1 MNTPDRI
8 WRIALICNVVSV
20 VILAI
25 GVATQQVTYAA
36 YAVAAV
42 LVFSV
47 FVLSYLRKA
56 YQEKFHWYEGI
67 LHAVPLPLS
76 VTDLDMNWTFVNK
89 VVEDLLGKKGK
100 EVEGMQCSNWG
111 ANICKTENCGVA
123 CLRRGE
129 DETMFNQWSRDF
141 TVKTHYL
148 KDLQGKEI
156 GHVEVVQDV
165 TEVKALSALMEK
177 MKRYVVSLLESSESL
192 SDNATRISAS
202 SEETS
207 VQAGGLAAGMEQT
220 AQMVS
225 SIASAS
231 VEVSSNL
238 NSVAAAMEEMARSID
253 VMTQNS
259 IEGKR
264 LSDEATASATKA
276 NSIMLSLSKSA
287 EETGEVT
294 GLIKDIAEQT
304 NLLALNA
311 TIEAARA
318 GEMGKGF
325 AVVANE
331 VKNLANQSAGSAD
344 EIVGRILSMQHVSED
359 ASAAILNVNTGIE
372 NVAQAVNEIN
382 GSIEQQK
389 QATDE
394 VCANISQATEGSHEA
409 AENINQAS
417 DTIKEMA
424 ANIHQISEAAQNN
437 SESIQEIDKSI
448 NDLKEVARELNS
460 IIAQYGR

>member
-1 MNTPDRI
+1 MNTPERV
-8 WRIALICNVVSV
+8 WRIALACNVVGIA
-20 VILAI
+20 ILAI
-25 GVATQQVTYAA
+25 GVVSQQVTYAA
-36 YAVAAV
+36 YAGGAV
-42 LVFSV
+42 LLFSV
-47 FVLSYLRKA
+47 FVLGNLRKA
-56 YQEKFHWYEGI
+56 MQEKFHWYEGI
-67 LHAVPLPLS
+67 LNAVPLPLS
-76 VTDLDMNWTFVNK
+76 VTDMNMNWTFVNK

-100 EVEGMQCSNWG
+100 EVQGMQCSNWG

-123 CLRRGE
+123 CLRRGQ

-141 TVKTHYL
+141 RVKTHYL
-148 KDLQGKEI
+148 KDLQGNEI
-156 GHVEVVQDV
+156 GHVEVVQDI
-165 TEVKALSALMEK
+165 TEVKALGELMGK
-177 MKRYVVSLLESSESL
+177 MKRHAASVLESSELL
-192 SDNATRISAS
+192 SETATHISAA
-202 SEETS
+202 SEKTS
-207 VQAGGLAAGMEQT
+207 LQASGLASGMEQA

-238 NSVAAAMEEMARSID
+238 NSVATSMEEMRRSID
-253 VMTQNS
+253 VMTENS
-259 IEGKR
+259 VAGKR
-264 LSDEATASATKA
+264 LADDATASATQA
-276 NSIMLSLSKSA
+276 NSIMLTLSKSA

-331 VKNLANQSAGSAD
+331 VKNLANQSAKSAD

-359 ASAAILNVNTGIE
+359 ASGAILNVNEGIA
-372 NVAQAVNEIN
+372 NVANAVDGIS

-389 QATDE
+389 RATEEVFSNIAQAT
-394 VCANISQATEGSHEA
+394 QGSNDA

-417 DTIKEMA
+417 NTIKEMA
-424 ANIHQISEAAQNN
+424 ASIRQISEAAQSN
-437 SESIQEIDKSI
+437 SEAIQQIDQSI
-448 NDLKEVARELNS
+448 NDFKRVARELN
-460 IIAQYGR
+460 IIIGQHAS

>member
-1 MNTPDRI
+1 MSTPDRI
-8 WRIALICNVVSV
+8 WRIAVGCNVVCIA
-20 VILAI
+20 ILAI
-25 GVATQQVTYAA
+25 GIVTQQVTYSA
-36 YAVAAV
+36 YAGGAV
-42 LVFSV
+42 LAFSV
-47 FVLSYLRKA
+47 YVLSNLRKA
-56 YQEKFHWYEGI
+56 IQEKCHWYEGI
-67 LHAVPLPLS
+67 LNAVPLPLS
-76 VTDLDMNWTFVNK
+76 VTDMDMNWTFVNK

-100 EVEGMQCSNWG
+100 EVQGMQCSNWG

-123 CLRRGE
+123 CLRRGQ

-141 TVKTHYL
+141 KVKTHYL
-148 KDLQGKEI
+148 KDLQGNEI

-165 TEVKALSALMEK
+165 TEVKALGELMGK
-177 MKRYVVSLLESSESL
+177 MKRYAVSVLESSESL
-192 SDNATRISAS
+192 SDTATRISAA

-207 VQAGGLAAGMEQT
+207 VQASGLATGMEQT

-253 VMTQNS
+253 VMTENS
-259 IEGKR
+259 VEGKR
-264 LSDEATASATKA
+264 LADDATNSAMQA
-276 NSIMLSLSKSA
+276 NGIMLTLSKSA

-359 ASAAILNVNTGIE
+359 ASAAILNVNTVIS
-372 NVAQAVNEIN
+372 NVADAVNEIN

-394 VCANISQATEGSHEA
+394 VCANISQATQGSHEA
-409 AENINQAS
+409 TENINQAS
-417 DTIKEMA
+417 DAIKQMA
-424 ANIHQISEAAQNN
+424 ANIHQISEAARSN
-437 SESIQEIDKSI
+437 SASIQQIDKSI
-448 NDLKEVARELNS
+448 NDLKLVAKELNL
-460 IIAQYGR
+460 IIGQHGS